1 MLMSK
6 LVVKTLREAPADAEA
21 ISHQLLVRAGY
32 IRRLA
37 SGIYSFLPLGLRVLR
52 KVEAIVREEFDSV
65 GAQELFLPA
74 LHPVE
79 IWQETNRINT
89 MDDVLMKV
97 EVRGGDFV
105 LGPTHEEAVIATVSP
120 DLSSYRDLPAT
131 VYQIQT
137 KFRAEARPRFGLLR
151 TREFMM
157 ADAYSF
163 DVDKEAMRSTYKM
176 LFDAYCAIFDRI
188 GIEYFPVEADAGSI
202 GGDVNHEFMVP
213 AAIGE
218 DHFAYC
224 KACGYAA
231 NIEAATRGERTVSTI
246 TSPAKEMR
254 KVATPNSP
262 TIKAVVDFLS
272 GHGFVASAETS
283 LKSMIVI
290 DSQGAYHL
298 LLVPG
303 DRKVRIP
310 SGMRAAEASDFEANP
325 HLHLGYIGPIG
336 MREVGVTIW
345 VDRSISEEVGYC
357 TGANE
362 VGYHLLDVVL
372 GRDYIADHVFDL
384 VEVVDGDPCPR
395 CDGDIALVR
404 SVEAGHTFQLG
415 LTYSNKIKSAR
426 FSSEDGSEAPYY
438 MGCYG
443 IGISRI
449 PAVVAEVSHD
459 ANGLIWPLELSPFE
473 VVVVALGYG
482 SNDLVTEAA
491 DRIYDSLID
500 EEVDALL
507 DDRNLAAGVKLKDAD
522 LIGITYQIVVG
533 ARGVA
538 DGNVEVKDRR
548 TGEASVVA
556 IAEVT
561 DFLLDLLA

>member
-37 SGIYSFLPLGLRVLR
+37 SGVYSFLPLGLRVLR
-52 KVEAIVREEFDSV
+52 KVEAIVREEFDAV
-65 GAQELFLPA
+65 GAQELFLPT

-97 EVRGGDFV
+97 EVRGADFV

-120 DLSSYRDLPAT
+120 DLASYRDLPAT

-137 KFRAEARPRFGLLR
+137 KFRAEARPRYGLLR
-151 TREFMM
+151 TREFIM

-163 DVDKEAMRSTYKM
+163 DADKEGMRTTYKS

-188 GIEYFPVEADAGSI
+188 GVDYFPVEADAGSI

-231 NIEAATRGERTVSTI
+231 NIEAAVRGERRAES
-246 TSPAKEMR
+246 SGAAEALR
-254 KVATPNSP
+254 KVETPNSP
-262 TIKAVVDFLS
+262 TIKAVVDFLNS
-272 GHGFVASAETS
+272 HGHVTSAENS
-283 LKSMIVI
+283 LKSMIAI
-290 DSQGAYHL
+290 GPDGSYHL

-303 DRKVRIP
+303 DRKVRVP
-310 SGMRAAEASDFEANP
+310 SILRVAEASDFDTNP
-325 HLHLGYIGPIG
+325 NLHLGYIGPVG
-336 MREVGVTIW
+336 LREVGVTIW
-345 VDRSISEEVGYC
+345 VDRSISEEIGYC

-372 GRDYIADHVFDL
+372 GRDFIADHIADL

-395 CDGDIALVR
+395 CEGDIELVR

-426 FSSEDGSEAPYY
+426 FSGEDGSEAPYF

-459 ANGLIWPLELSPFE
+459 SNGLIWPLELSPFE
-473 VVVVALGYG
+473 VVVVALGY
-482 SNDLVTEAA
+482 STNDLVTDTA
-491 DRIYDSLID
+491 DRIYDSLL
-500 EEVDALL
+500 EEDVEVLL

-522 LIGITYQIVVG
+522 LIGVSYQIVVG

-538 DGNVEVKDRR
+538 EGNVEVKDRQS
-548 TGEASVVA
+548 GEATVVA
-556 IAEVT
+556 ISAVGEY
-561 DFLLDLLA
+561 LLDLLA

>member
-6 LVVKTLREAPADAEA
+6 LVVKTLREAPSDAEA
-21 ISHQLLVRAGY
+21 ISHQLLVRGGY

-52 KVEAIVREEFDSV
+52 KVEAIVREEFDAV

-97 EVRGGDFV
+97 EVRGSDFV
-105 LGPTHEEAVIATVSP
+105 LGPTHEEAVIATVAP
-120 DLSSYRDLPAT
+120 DLASYRDLPAT

-151 TREFMM
+151 TREFIM

-163 DVDKEAMRSTYKM
+163 DADKEGMRTTYKT

-188 GIEYFPVEADAGSI
+188 GVEYFPVEADAGSI

-224 KACGYAA
+224 KSCGYAA
-231 NIEAATRGERTVSTI
+231 NIEAAVRGERGYEVTEAV
-246 TSPAKEMR
+246 KEMT
-254 KVATPNSP
+254 KVETPNSS
-262 TIKAVVDFLS
+262 TIKAVVDYLNS
-272 GHGFVASAETS
+272 HGYVASAETS
-283 LKSMIVI
+283 LKAMICL
-290 DSQGAYHL
+290 DNSGAYHL

-310 SGMRAAEASDFEANP
+310 SGLRAAETTDFDANP
-325 HLHLGYIGPIG
+325 NLHLGYIGPVG
-336 MREVGVTIW
+336 MGDVGITIW
-345 VDRSISEEVGYC
+345 VDRSVGEEIGYC

-362 VGYHLLDVVL
+362 AGYHLLNVLL
-372 GRDYIADHVFDL
+372 GRDYIADHIADL
-384 VEVVDGDPCPR
+384 VEVVAGDPCPR
-395 CDGDIALVR
+395 CEGEIELVR

-426 FSSEDGSEAPYY
+426 FSGEDGSEAPYY

-449 PAVVAEVSHD
+449 PALVAEVSHD
-459 ANGLIWPLELSPFE
+459 GNGLIWPVELSPFE

-482 SNDLVTEAA
+482 SNDLVTDAA
-491 DRIYDSLID
+491 DRIYYNLID
-500 EEVDALL
+500 EEFDVLL
-507 DDRNLAAGVKLKDAD
+507 DDRNIAAGVKLKDAD
-522 LIGITYQIVVG
+522 LIGISYQVVVG

-538 DGNVEVKDRR
+538 DGNVEVKDRSS
-548 TGEASVVA
+548 GEATVVA
-556 IAEVT
+556 IDQVGEY
-561 DFLLDLLA
+561 LINLLA

>member
-52 KVEAIVREEFDSV
+52 KVEAIVREEFDAV

-120 DLSSYRDLPAT
+120 DLASYRDLPAT

-151 TREFMM
+151 TREFIM

-163 DVDKEAMRSTYKM
+163 DADKEGMRTTYKT

-188 GIEYFPVEADAGSI
+188 GVDYFPVEADAGSI

-231 NIEAATRGERTVSTI
+231 NIEAAVRGERNFAPTEGAPPV
-246 TSPAKEMR
+246 R
-254 KVATPNSP
+254 KVETPNSA
-262 TIKAVVDFLS
+262 TIKAVVDYLNA
-272 GHGFVASAETS
+272 HGFVASAETS
-283 LKSMIVI
+283 LKSMIAV
-290 DSQGAYHL
+290 DGQGAYHL

-310 SGMRAAEASDFEANP
+310 TGMRAAAASDFEANP
-325 HLHLGYIGPIG
+325 NLHLGYIGPVG
-336 MREVGVTIW
+336 MRDIGVTIW
-345 VDRSISEEVGYC
+345 VDRSVNEEFGYC

-362 VGYHLLDVVL
+362 VGFHLINVVL
-372 GRDYIADHVFDL
+372 GRDYIADHVADL

-395 CDGDIALVR
+395 CDGDIELVR

-415 LTYSNKIKSAR
+415 LTYSNKIKTAR
-426 FSSEDGSEAPYY
+426 FSGEDGSEAPYF

-482 SNDLVTEAA
+482 SNDLVTDAA
-491 DRIYDSLID
+491 DRIYDQLID
-500 EEVDALL
+500 EDVDALL

-522 LIGITYQIVVG
+522 LIGITYQVVVG

-538 DGNVEVKDRR
+538 EGNVEVKDRQS
-548 TGEASVVA
+548 GEATVVA
-556 IAEVT
+556 ISEVGAH
-561 DFLLDLLA
+561 LLDLLA